1 MAKLISKTYGEA
13 LFETALDVKN
23 VDGLFAEAEA
33 VREIL
38 SDNPKLL
45 KLFNHPNIIKE
56 EKLEVM
62 ESVFKG
68 RVSAEMTGFLKVVIE
83 KGRQN
88 ELDAILSYF
97 IGEVKEYKKIG
108 IAFVTSAAPLSD
120 EQKEQIEQKLLE
132 TTKYEAF
139 EMNFR
144 VDESLIG
151 GLVIRIGDRVVD
163 SSVKS
168 RLYELKK
175 ELMKI
180 QLG

>member
-1 MAKLISKTYGEA
+1 M
-13 LFETALDVKN
+13 LF
-23 VDGLFAEAEA
+23 
-33 VREIL
+33 RSEIL

-120 EQKEQIEQKLLE
+120 EQKEHPVSKILTMRWLCRFQ
-132 TTKYEAF
+132 A
-139 EMNFR
+139 R
-144 VDESLIG
+144 
-151 GLVIRIGDRVVD
+151 
-163 SSVKS
+163 
-168 RLYELKK
+168 RLP
-175 ELMKI
+175 
-180 QLG
+180 